1 MWINSITKEC
11 SSVRP
16 IRVRLEDSS
25 TRTQEAVTDEILTQA
40 GWEYIIDPPA
50 PGNYNDTTI

>member
-16 IRVRLEDSS
+16 TRIRLEDSS
-25 TRTQEAVTDEILTQA
+25 TRTQEAITDELLTQA

-50 PGNYNDTTI
+50 PGNL